1 VRVRVSGIT
10 GWASSLARSL
20 LSMSGRRDEVVEI
33 RRLGE
38 DDVPALIACTR
49 RCYGESYPE
58 SDFYDPSYIR
68 SELHARRL
76 LSVGAL
82 VGSRVVGHIGTRI
95 PIPGDAVAETILAII
110 DPDFRG
116 MGLMPRIGRQM
127 VSDYRDLGIVA
138 TRHIATGAHDR
149 TQRNIASSGG
159 VATGVLLG
167 HIPAGTDYRGIE
179 HGFGDARIAAVVYF
193 HAFGRLGALDV
204 HLPGHYAGLVGDLYK
219 QLELERRLAPHTHAS
234 SADGSTRAWAGS
246 VHHDTRRGISSLRFG
261 SLASEATRPAIEFVG
276 EVLPQCQAV
285 AYADVPIADQRA
297 PQVLD
302 LLHERGFCFGAL
314 LPGTAASEAIRMQ
327 RLSGTSIAPWATVTA
342 SSGGRALLEWI
353 SREYARTA
361 G

>member
-1 VRVRVSGIT
+1 
-10 GWASSLARSL
+10 
-20 LSMSGRRDEVVEI
+20 MSGRRDEVVEI

-49 RCYGESYPE
+49 RCYGQSYPE
-58 SDFYDPSYIR
+58 SDFYEPSYIR
-68 SELHARRL
+68 SELRARRL

-95 PIPGDAVAETILAII
+95 PIPGDAVAETIAGII
-110 DPDFRG
+110 DPDYRG
-116 MGLMPRIGRQM
+116 MGLMSRMGGQM
-127 VSDYRDLGIVA
+127 VADYRDLGIVA

-179 HGFGDARIAAVVYF
+179 HGFGNARIAAVVYF
-193 HAFGRLGALDV
+193 QAFGPLGPLDV
-204 HLPGHYAGLVGDLYK
+204 HLPRHYAELVGDLYK
-219 QLELERRLAPHTHAS
+219 QLELERPLVPRTHTS
-234 SADGSTRAWAGS
+234 SADGSTSVWAGS

-261 SLASEATRPAIEFVG
+261 SLAGDATRPAIEFVG

-285 AYADVPIADQRA
+285 AYADVPITDRRA
-297 PQVLD
+297 PQLLD
-302 LLHERGFCFGAL
+302 LLHEKAFCFGAL

-327 RLSGTSIAPWATVTA
+327 RLSGTSIAPCATVTA

-353 SREYARTA
+353 SREHERTA
-361 G
+361 D

>member
-1 VRVRVSGIT
+1 
-10 GWASSLARSL
+10 
-20 LSMSGRRDEVVEI
+20 MSGRRVEVVEI

-58 SDFYDPSYIR
+58 SDFYEPSYIR

-82 VGSRVVGHIGTRI
+82 VGSRVVGHVGTRI
-95 PIPGDAVAETILAII
+95 PIPGDAVAETIAGMV
-110 DPDFRG
+110 DPDYRG
-116 MGLMPRIGRQM
+116 LGLMPRMGGQM
-127 VSDYRDLGIVA
+127 VADYRDLGLVA
-138 TRHIATGAHDR
+138 TRHIATAAHGR

-167 HIPAGTDYRGIE
+167 HIPAGTDYRGIQ

-193 HAFGRLGALDV
+193 HMFGRLGSLDV
-204 HLPGHYAGLVGDLYK
+204 HLPEQYAKLVADLYN
-219 QLELERRLAPHTHAS
+219 QLELDRRLVLPTHTG
-234 SADGSTRAWAGS
+234 SATPGSSTRSWAGS
-246 VHHDTRRGISSLRFG
+246 LHHDTRRGVSLLRFG
-261 SLASEATRPAIEFVG
+261 SLAGNATPPASELVDEM
-276 EVLPQCQAV
+276 LSQCQGV
-285 AYADVPIADQRA
+285 AYADVPIADRHA
-297 PQVLD
+297 PQLLD

-342 SSGGRALLEWI
+342 SSGGRALLDWI
-353 SREYARTA
+353 SREYERTA
-361 G
+361 D

>member
-1 VRVRVSGIT
+1 MASKPALWPPETTSFGKEAA
-10 GWASSLARSL
+10 ASSASVASP
-20 LSMSGRRDEVVEI
+20 SMSGRSDEAVAI

-58 SDFYDPSYIR
+58 PDFYEPSYIR
-68 SELHARRL
+68 SELRARRL

-95 PIPGDAVAETILAII
+95 PIPGDAVAETIAGIV
-110 DPDFRG
+110 DPDYRG
-116 MGLMPRIGRQM
+116 MGLMSRMGGQM
-127 VSDYRDLGIVA
+127 VADYRELGIVA

-149 TQRNIASSGG
+149 TQRKIASSGG

-193 HAFGRLGALDV
+193 QAFGQLGALDV
-204 HLPGHYAGLVGDLYK
+204 HLPRHYAELVVDLYK
-219 QLELERRLAPHTHAS
+219 QLELERRLMPPTHTR
-234 SADGSTRAWAGS
+234 SADSSTRAWAGS

-261 SLASEATRPAIEFVG
+261 SLAGDATRPAIEFVG

-285 AYADVPIADQRA
+285 AYADVPIADRRA
-297 PQVLD
+297 PQLLD
-302 LLHERGFCFGAL
+302 LLHESGFCFGAL

-327 RLSGTSIAPWATVTA
+327 RLSGN
-342 SSGGRALLEWI
+342 RA
-353 SREYARTA
+353 ARTA
-361 G
+361 VGGVL